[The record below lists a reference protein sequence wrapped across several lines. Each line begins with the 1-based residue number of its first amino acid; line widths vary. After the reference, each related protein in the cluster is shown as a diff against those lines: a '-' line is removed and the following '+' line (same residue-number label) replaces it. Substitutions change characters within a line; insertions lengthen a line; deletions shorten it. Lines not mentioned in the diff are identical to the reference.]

1 MHGAREPA
9 ADLQFSWLSSRI
21 ADDSGG
27 ITGRS
32 NGAIF
37 SRYCGSFDIFFVDW
51 TDEFDRWLTNAE
63 EQGGKLLEVAVALL
77 QALNDL
83 RPSAAVPASSSPSP
97 TATRQPSTSHNSDN
111 ALVAGLGLGGA

>member
-83 RPSAAVPASSSPSP
+83 PAI
-97 TATRQPSTSHNSDN
+97 
-111 ALVAGLGLGGA
+111 GGRASVIVTFADGHETTLDLSQLR